1 MTKPFSELSQA
12 AIDVLDAAQDA
23 DGKFSASLASVSAA
37 AIRALLPHIR
47 LDTAEIDIRPQ
58 DVYAE
63 GLRHRE
69 RCIVM
74 TLECLAQELDA
85 V

>member
-58 DVYAE
+58 DYAE